1 MNTKMN
7 RRRFSASLLSA
18 AAAYALV
25 AAGPAFAQTTAPVEG
40 KDYTRVET
48 PQPPGVPAGKIE
60 VLEFF
65 SYACPHCSAFE
76 PTIEAWE
83 KQLPAEVVLH
93 RVPVPFLMNADNFMR
108 TYYAL
113 ETIGAVQAMQLKIFR
128 AIHVER
134 KHLEKGEDIAAF
146 VGANGGDAAKF
157 LAAFKSF
164 SVNTSVARAK
174 KLMADFKIDSV
185 PTLVVQGRWMTSP
198 SQAGS
203 SERVLAVVDQL
214 VQRTRAGK

>member
-1 MNTKMN
+1 MNTN
-7 RRRFSASLLSA
+7 RRRFSATLLSA
-18 AAAYALV
+18 AATSALLPS
-25 AAGPAFAQTTAPVEG
+25 GPASAQAAPVEG
-40 KDYTRVET
+40 KDFTRVET
-48 PQPPGVPAGKIE
+48 PQPPGVPAGKVE

-76 PTIEAWE
+76 PAVEAWE
-83 KQLPAEVVLH
+83 KQLPPEVVVR

-113 ETIGAVQAMQLKIFR
+113 ETIGAVQAMQMKIFR
-128 AIHVER
+128 GIHIEK
-134 KHLEKGEDIAAF
+134 KHLEKGEDIAAL

-164 SVNTSVARAK
+164 SVNTSVTRAK
-174 KLMADFKIDSV
+174 KMTADYKVDSV

-203 SERVLAVVDQL
+203 QERALAVVDQL
-214 VQRTRAGK
+214 VQRVRSGK

>member
-1 MNTKMN
+1 MNTNMN

-18 AAAYALV
+18 AAASALV

-83 KQLPAEVVLH
+83 KQLPADVVLH

>member
-1 MNTKMN
+1 MNTN
-7 RRRFSASLLSA
+7 RRRFSATLLSA
-18 AAAYALV
+18 AATSALLPS
-25 AAGPAFAQTTAPVEG
+25 GPAFAQAAPVEG
-40 KDYTRVET
+40 KDFTRVET
-48 PQPPGVPAGKIE
+48 PQPPGVPAGKVE

-76 PTIEAWE
+76 PAVEAWA
-83 KQLPAEVVLH
+83 KQLRAEVVVR

-113 ETIGAVQAMQLKIFR
+113 ETIGAVQAMQMKIFR
-128 AIHVER
+128 GIHIEK

-164 SVNTSVARAK
+164 SVNTSVTRAK
-174 KLMADFKIDSV
+174 KMTADYKVDSV

-203 SERVLAVVDQL
+203 QERALAVVDQL
-214 VQRTRAGK
+214 VQRVRSGK